1 MYGLNP
7 FYVVYLDILYL
18 QLKPR
23 DKKRLKVNIF
33 IPFYLAFVFYRA
45 MESEVFCNAT

>member
-23 DKKRLKVNIF
+23 DKKRLKEYIY
-33 IPFYLAFVFYRA
+33 PFLFSYYFL
-45 MESEVFCNAT
+45 